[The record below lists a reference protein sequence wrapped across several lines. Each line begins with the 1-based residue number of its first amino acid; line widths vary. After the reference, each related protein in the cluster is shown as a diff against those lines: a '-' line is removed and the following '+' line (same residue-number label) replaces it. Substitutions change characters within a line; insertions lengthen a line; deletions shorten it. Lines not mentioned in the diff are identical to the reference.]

1 MIIELKCWKQCTV
14 HYRNEIFFFF
24 FFFFFFPTLW
34 QTQPPQS
41 VTWIFQQHLAATT
54 KVSAAEQT
62 GMHKANI
69 RVIIHS
75 HSNDAQHTQAP
86 ESQPEIYLMYL
97 NAK

>member
-1 MIIELKCWKQCTV
+1 MIIEILETV
-14 HYRNEIFFFF
+14 HSTLQKCNFFS
-24 FFFFFFPTLW
+24 TLW
-34 QTQPPQS
+34 QTQPPQG
-41 VTWIFQQHLAATT
+41 VTWMFQQHYAATT
-54 KVSAAEQT
+54 KASAAEQT